1 MRYFFFI
8 IAAIVLCSCT
18 QSSPQDVRVF
28 MYGKTAGAGST
39 GVHYA
44 ENGDT
49 IYKISQRYNL
59 PMQDIIELNN
69 FRPPYRLSYGQ
80 RILLP
85 PPANYK
91 IREGDDLRTIA
102 QVFDTNVTDLA
113 RLNNLR
119 PPYVIKTGQNLQIP
133 SRNLSRLGF
142 TTVKK
147 QSAPATIPAVD
158 QGTALP
164 SRPAVVWQSLPTR
177 LEEPQNELPQPVEIA
192 EPLRK
197 LPLDRPPARSGT
209 KFMRPVH
216 GDVISSYGPKKDTLQ
231 NDGINIRAVKGSPVR
246 VSENGVVLYTGDKI
260 QSYGNLVL
268 VRHDEGWVT
277 AYAHMDSILTE
288 KGAAVTR
295 GQTIGTVGSTGNVS
309 TPQLH
314 FELRKGSQTLNPES
328 YLE

>member
-1 MRYFFFI
+1 MRYLSISILI
-8 IAAIVLCSCT
+8 IMLCGCT
-18 QSSPQDVRVF
+18 QSSPEDVRVF
-28 MYGKTAGAGST
+28 MYGKSAGAGST

-49 IYKISQRYNL
+49 VYKISQRYNL
-59 PMQDIIELNN
+59 PMQDIIELNK
-69 FRPPYRLSYGQ
+69 FRPPYRLSRGQ

-85 PPANYK
+85 APASYK

-113 RLNNLR
+113 RLNNLK

-133 SRNLSRLGF
+133 SRNLNELGF
-142 TTVKK
+142 TTVQK
-147 QSAPATIPAVD
+147 QSVPASVPSVD
-158 QGTALP
+158 KGTALP
-164 SRPAVVWQSLPTR
+164 TRPSVVSESLPSQ
-177 LEEPQNELPQPVEIA
+177 LPEPQNELPQPVEIS
-192 EPLRK
+192 EPVKRV
-197 LPLDRPPARSGT
+197 PLDQPPARAGA
-209 KFMRPVH
+209 KFMRPVQ
-216 GDVISSYGPKKDTLQ
+216 GDVVSTYGPKKDTLQ

-246 VSENGVVLYTGDKI
+246 ASENGVVLYTGDKI

-268 VRHDEGWVT
+268 IRHDGGWVS

-288 KGAAVTR
+288 KGAAVSR

-314 FELRKGSQTLNPES
+314 FELRKGTQTLNPES